1 MEVLA
6 RKEAEICPAQRE
18 HKVVEY
24 ARNGRNS
31 ISAGVCVICE
41 KVYSQ
46 QGNSQKPNSWNMLI
60 FEWSDETLCTKTYG
74 DKKKYFFW

>member
-1 MEVLA
+1 VEVLA
-6 RKEAEICPAQRE
+6 RKEAEICPCPAQRE

-46 QGNSQKPNSWNMLI
+46 QGNSQKPKS
-60 FEWSDETLCTKTYG
+60 
-74 DKKKYFFW
+74 